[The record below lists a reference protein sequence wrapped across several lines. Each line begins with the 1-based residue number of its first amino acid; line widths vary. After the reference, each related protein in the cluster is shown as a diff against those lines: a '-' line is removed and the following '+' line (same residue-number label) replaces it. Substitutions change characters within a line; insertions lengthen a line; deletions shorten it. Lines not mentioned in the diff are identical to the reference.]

1 VKRPVCR
8 RLALQ
13 ARGLTAWPRYV
24 ASWRRRREPQQPID
38 ASTSTEQ
45 GAAQEHGGIFIY
57 CQFGLADWQCGTFGI
72 YGDCR
77 CKVTENA
84 MSQHLTRTRL
94 SRSLIGAL
102 FAMIA
107 FTAALFSAAHHF
119 AG

>member
-1 VKRPVCR
+1 
-8 RLALQ
+8 
-13 ARGLTAWPRYV
+13 
-24 ASWRRRREPQQPID
+24 
-38 ASTSTEQ
+38 
-45 GAAQEHGGIFIY
+45 
-57 CQFGLADWQCGTFGI
+57 
-72 YGDCR
+72 
-77 CKVTENA
+77 